1 MNRGEGL
8 ARWLIQHAARTAP
21 SSLSERLE
29 EEWLAD
35 LGARRG
41 LIEQLRLAAGCCW
54 ATRVIAHEHCA
65 ASVAAPAGGAGS
77 KTMTAYAHHHDAY
90 FSRRSVAVVVIIALH
105 LGIVWAFMTGL
116 GHTVLAAITP
126 PMKLVPVVDKPLP
139 REAPPPLPTAN
150 PSLKFRQVDI
160 PPTRLG
166 FDYSTDVQETLFG
179 PPGPPTNV
187 LPTQPAT
194 TPVKRV
200 GGGSGKGFPN
210 TEDFYP
216 AAEARLGQE
225 GTATVQTCVDRGGR
239 LTTAPTIVSSSGVA
253 GLDTGA
259 LRLAKAGSGHY
270 RPSTEDGQ
278 PVSSCFEFRIAF
290 HMNRS

>member
-65 ASVAAPAGGAGS
+65 ASVAATAGGTGS
-77 KTMTAYAHHHDAY
+77 KTMTAYAQHHDAY
-90 FSRRSVAVVVIIALH
+90 FSRRSVALLVIIALH

-116 GHTVLAAITP
+116 GHTVLTAITP
-126 PMKLVPVVDKPLP
+126 PMKLFPVVDKALP
-139 REAPPPLPTAN
+139 REPPPLPTAN
-150 PSLKFRQVDI
+150 PSLKFRQVEI
-160 PPTRLG
+160 PPVDFG
-166 FDYSTDVQETLFG
+166 FDHSTDVQETLFVPPAPPSNVG
-179 PPGPPTNV
+179 PPQT
-187 LPTQPAT
+187 ASA
-194 TPVKRV
+194 PVKRM
-200 GGGSGKGFPN
+200 GGGPGKGFPN

-225 GTATVQTCVDRGGR
+225 GTTTVQACVDRGGR

-253 GLDTGA
+253 GLDAGA

-290 HMNRS
+290 HMKGF